1 MPSTSRRA
9 SAVVGSAGGHRGGL
23 TLGLGALGVVFGD
36 IGTSPLYAMQAV
48 FSIGQH
54 SVEPTRDDV
63 LGVISMVLW
72 SITIVVSFKYV
83 ALAMRADN
91 EGEGGILAL
100 VALLRDR
107 LAGRPRALGAV
118 LLLGMIGAALF
129 YGDSVITPAISVM
142 SAVEGIGVVDPRLES
157 LVLPVSVVILT
168 VLFLVQRWGTEAVGR
183 VFGPVMTVWF
193 VTLAAL
199 GLPHVLRAPEI
210 LQSVSPTY
218 ALAFVAGHPWQAF
231 LAMGAVVLTITGAEA
246 LYADMGHFGA
256 RAIRSAWWVAVFPA
270 LAINYLGQGAL
281 ILVDPQAA
289 ASPFFSL
296 APTWARL
303 PLVVLATVAT
313 VIASQAVISGAFS
326 VSRQAVRLGMLPRL
340 TVRHTSREEGGQI
353 YVPVVNWSLFA
364 GVLVLVA
371 AFQSSERLATAY
383 GLAVTG
389 TLLLTSALFLLLA
402 HTVWRVAVW
411 KLVVFVA
418 VVGTLELVFL
428 AANLTKVVSGGWL
441 PLVIAVVVV
450 TMMTTWR
457 AGAAVLREQERELG
471 GPLDLFVAILR
482 DGRVARVPG
491 VAIYPHP
498 NSTTTP
504 LALRSNV
511 DFNQVVHEHVVLVRI
526 VNENVPHVRHVDR
539 VTVEDIGHD
548 GVGIV
553 AVSIRVGFTDSQDVP
568 RGLAL
573 AFGQHPLLPFDLDS
587 AHYFLSVTTIHAAP
601 WSLRTWRTRLF
612 IWMAHNAADRT
623 EVFHLPPERTVL
635 MGAHID
641 L

>member
-1 MPSTSRRA
+1 M
-9 SAVVGSAGGHRGGL
+9 
-23 TLGLGALGVVFGD
+23 FGD

-48 FSIGQH
+48 FSVGDH
-54 SVEPTRDDV
+54 AVAPTRGDV

-72 SITIVVSFKYV
+72 SITIIVSYKYV

-91 EGEGGILAL
+91 EGEGGTLAL
-100 VALLRDR
+100 VALLRER
-107 LAGRPRALGAV
+107 LAGRARILGLV

-142 SAVEGIGVVDPRLES
+142 SAVEGLRVFSPQLEHV
-157 LVLPVSVVILT
+157 VLPVSAVILA
-168 VLFLVQRWGTEAVGR
+168 VLFLAQRWGTEMVGR
-183 VFGPVMTVWF
+183 VFGPVMTAWF

-199 GLPHVLRAPEI
+199 GLPHVVRTPEI
-210 LQSVSPTY
+210 LQAVSPTY
-218 ALAFVAGHPWQAF
+218 ALAFVGGHPWQAF

-246 LYADMGHFGA
+246 LYADMGHFGG
-256 RAIRSAWWVAVFPA
+256 RAIRSAWWLVVFPSLA
-270 LAINYLGQGAL
+270 LNYLGQGAL
-281 ILVDPQAA
+281 ILADPQAA

-296 APTWARL
+296 APSWARF
-303 PLVVLATVAT
+303 PLVVLATLAT
-313 VIASQAVISGAFS
+313 VVASQAVISGAFS
-326 VSRQAVRLGMLPRL
+326 VSRQAVRLGVLPRL

-353 YVPVVNWSLFA
+353 YVPVINWSMFA
-364 GVLVLVA
+364 GVLLLVVT
-371 AFQSSERLATAY
+371 FQSSENLATAY

-389 TLLLTSALFLLLA
+389 TLVLTSALLLLLA
-402 HTVWRVAVW
+402 RTVWRVATW
-411 KLVVFVA
+411 KLVVFV
-418 VVGTLELVFL
+418 VLVGGLELVFL
-428 AANLTKVVSGGWL
+428 SANLLKVVSGGWL
-441 PLVIAVVVV
+441 PLVIGVVVV

-457 AGAAVLREQERELG
+457 VGAEVLRERERELG
-471 GPLDLFVAILR
+471 GPLGLFATVVR
-482 DGRVARVPG
+482 RGRVPRVPG

-498 NSTTTP
+498 NATTTP

-526 VNENVPHVRHVDR
+526 VNENVPHIRHVDR
-539 VTVEDIGHD
+539 VTIEDTGLED
-548 GVGIV
+548 VGIV
-553 AVSIRVGFTDSQDVP
+553 AVSIRVGFTDSQDIP

-573 AFGQHPLLPFDLDS
+573 VVGKHPLLQFDLDA
-587 AHYFLSVTTIHAAP
+587 AHYFLSLTTIHGAP

-623 EVFHLPPERTVL
+623 EVFHLPPDRTVL